1 MIIDDIA
8 DIFDKA
14 CQEKGVRGTSRHT
27 GLSTNAIY
35 GIKAGCGF
43 NLNAKFIAAL
53 ASLGYELHVVK
64 RRK

>member
-1 MIIDDIA
+1 MILEDIA
-8 DIFDKA
+8 NILESECK
-14 CQEKGVRGTSRHT
+14 EKGLRKVSEKT
-27 GLSTNAIY
+27 GVSSSTLRSIMN
-35 GIKAGCGF
+35 GCGF